1 MVIDTQRDA
10 VEEVSPQK
18 EESYIKL
25 SEENTA
31 HKKQFNNIST
41 LEMNDSQVSIS
52 DQIDKN
58 HKQKDV
64 QQRKVQMIN
73 NRLSSTT
80 MENRVENDQIK
91 NRQ

>member
-1 MVIDTQRDA
+1 
-10 VEEVSPQK
+10 
-18 EESYIKL
+18 
-25 SEENTA
+25 
-31 HKKQFNNIST
+31 
-41 LEMNDSQVSIS
+41 MNDSQVSIT

-58 HKQKDV
+58 LKQKDV